1 MKLPDIEMDQ
11 EVVLNDAL
19 YELLANI
26 ALVGTCMFIVG
37 IGILLWY
44 LYVY

>member
-11 EVVLNDAL
+11 EDVLNDTL

-26 ALVGTCMFIVG
+26 AIFGTCMFIAGV
-37 IGILLWY
+37 GILLWY
-44 LYVY
+44 LYIY